1 MPKGLEG
8 RTGRFE
14 TTRDS
19 RTRGVLRDKH
29 EVVFDEPEFLPVAE
43 GEDTAP
49 SPVDYLMAGLA
60 GCQVSVLDQ
69 ALKKARVADYHIEVE
84 ATIDAVGT
92 DDVPEEMPSNTVNR
106 IQHIAIDVT
115 LTIPEEHRSR
125 AQRCLDV
132 YDDGCIVG
140 QSLRAGIDYTP
151 RATLETAEESHPTG
165 SD

>member
-19 RTRGVLRDKH
+19 KTRGVLRDKH
-29 EVVFDEPEFLPVAE
+29 EVVFDEPKFLPAAE

-49 SPVDYLMAGLA
+49 SPVDYLMSGLA

-69 ALKKARVADYHIEVE
+69 ALKKARVEDYHIEVVAMI
-84 ATIDAVGT
+84 ATVGK
-92 DDVPEEMPSNTVNR
+92 DDVPEEMPSNTMNR
-106 IQHIAIDVT
+106 IQHVDIDVT
-115 LTIPEEHRSR
+115 LTVPEEYRSR

-140 QSLRAGIDYTP
+140 QSLRVGIDYTP
-151 RATLETAEESHPTG
+151 RTTLETADEPRLRD